1 MSASR
6 LFTLLGASF
15 TRHHHR
21 RRLTVNLASPF
32 SPIPYVKLFPS
43 LSLRIHTFC
52 SSAAVLETNTSPP
65 SVTATTTTTTID
77 TANDAEPSVVS
88 NYHPWSEWI
97 AFVDKLKNKGY
108 LNENPTKASEE
119 SQNEVEG
126 SNGLLY
132 TDMNMLKDACLSF
145 ARDRFDIFK

>member
-15 TRHHHR
+15 TSHHHR
-21 RRLTVNLASPF
+21 RRLTGNLVSPF
-32 SPIPYVKLFPS
+32 PPVRYVRLFPS
-43 LSLRIHTFC
+43 LSLRILSFC

-65 SVTATTTTTTID
+65 SVTATTTTIID

-119 SQNEVEG
+119 AQNEVEG
-126 SNGLLY
+126 ANGLFY
-132 TDMNMLKDACLSF
+132 TDMNLLKDACLSF
-145 ARDRFDIFK
+145 ARDRFDILK

>member
-6 LFTLLGASF
+6 LFTFLGASF
-15 TRHHHR
+15 TSHHHR
-21 RRLTVNLASPF
+21 RRLTGNLVSQFP
-32 SPIPYVKLFPS
+32 SVRYVRLFPS
-43 LSLRIHTFC
+43 LSLRILSFC
-52 SSAAVLETNTSPP
+52 SSAAVLETNTRPP
-65 SVTATTTTTTID
+65 SVTATTATIID

-119 SQNEVEG
+119 NEVEG
-126 SNGLLY
+126 ANGLFY
-132 TDMNMLKDACLSF
+132 TEMNLLKDACLSF
-145 ARDRFDIFK
+145 ARDRFDILK

>member
-15 TRHHHR
+15 TSHHHR
-21 RRLTVNLASPF
+21 RRLTGNLVSPF
-32 SPIPYVKLFPS
+32 PPVRYVRLFPS
-43 LSLRIHTFC
+43 LSLRILSFC

-65 SVTATTTTTTID
+65 SVTATTTTIID
-77 TANDAEPSVVS
+77 AANDAEPSVVS

-108 LNENPTKASEE
+108 LNENPTKAWEE
-119 SQNEVEG
+119 AQNEVEG
-126 SNGLLY
+126 ANGPFY
-132 TDMNMLKDACLSF
+132 TDMNLLKDACLSF
-145 ARDRFDIFK
+145 ARDRFDILK

>member
-15 TRHHHR
+15 TSHHHR
-21 RRLTVNLASPF
+21 RRLTGNLVSQFP
-32 SPIPYVKLFPS
+32 SVRYVRLFPS
-43 LSLRIHTFC
+43 LSLRILSFC

-65 SVTATTTTTTID
+65 SVTATTTTIID

-119 SQNEVEG
+119 AQNEVEG
-126 SNGLLY
+126 ANGLFY
-132 TDMNMLKDACLSF
+132 TDMNLLKDACLSF
-145 ARDRFDIFK
+145 ARDRFDILK